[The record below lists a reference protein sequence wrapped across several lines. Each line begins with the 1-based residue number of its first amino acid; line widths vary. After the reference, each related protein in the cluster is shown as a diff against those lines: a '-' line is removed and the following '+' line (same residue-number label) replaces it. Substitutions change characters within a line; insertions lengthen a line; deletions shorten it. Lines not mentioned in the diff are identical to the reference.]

1 MYYVL
6 KMPSIVLF
14 YAFLVALLTIL
25 LMIPSISRLAISIG
39 ILDKCDE
46 ERKIHTDDIPRLG
59 GFAIFFAF
67 TLSAILFCNF
77 DITAKG
83 MLAGGI
89 IIFLT
94 GLADD
99 LTGLSPKQKFIG
111 QFIAAG
117 VSVLIGGQYLT
128 TLGDLFGFGEI
139 TLGKAGIPFTIVAIV
154 GVINAINLLDGLD
167 GLAGGTAGIA
177 AVCFSIL
184 AYQTGNVS
192 LMVMLACFL
201 GAVFGFLKFNTYP
214 AQIFMGDSG
223 SLFLGYCLGYFAV
236 TLVTAGARS
245 LSPMA
250 PVIVLIVPIF
260 DTLYVMINRALSRQK
275 LFTPDNRH
283 LHHRLLGL
291 NFKHQVVVTV
301 MYGMSYLTGFVAI
314 FAHDAP
320 TPLLFY
326 GLAVICVLFY
336 CGLRIVEKSGRFQSV
351 GEYQLR
357 ILIFSERQHQR
368 LQLFSEKLED
378 ILKYL
383 LLFIIVSIIIIPLP
397 NSNEIVLVATF
408 LMLLSQ
414 GIMFMSDDA
423 DNRFLLFIL
432 FFNLTYLIYYTENYS
447 RGIEML
453 GVPYMVLSGILFI
466 LLFVLVLFKLIIK
479 GAPLSFLETPLEYL
493 ILFIAISVSL
503 VPQPFQGE
511 HHLLVVSGKSIILF
525 MAYKVL
531 LNGTQRGHNKTFII
545 LTYLALGYVVI
556 RFFI

>member
-1 MYYVL
+1 
-6 KMPSIVLF
+6 MPSIVLF

-39 ILDKCDE
+39 MLDKCDE
-46 ERKIHTDDIPRLG
+46 ARKIHTDDIPRLG

-77 DITAKG
+77 DMTAKG

-139 TLGKAGIPFTIVAIV
+139 TLGNAGIPFTIVAIV

-184 AYQTGNVS
+184 AYQTGNVP
-192 LMVMLACFL
+192 LLVMLACFL

-236 TLVTAGARS
+236 ILVTAGTRS

-260 DTLYVMINRALSRQK
+260 DTLYVMVNRALSRQK
-275 LFTPDNRH
+275 LFTPDMRH

-291 NFKHQVVVTV
+291 NFKHQVVVTI
-301 MYGMSYLTGFVAI
+301 MYGISYLFCFVAV
-314 FAHDAP
+314 FARNVP

-326 GLAVICVLFY
+326 GLAGVCVLFY
-336 CGLRIVEKSGRFQSV
+336 SGLCVVEKSGSLHYV
-351 GEYQLR
+351 GKYRLR
-357 ILIFSERQHQR
+357 ISIFSERQHQR
-368 LQLFSEKLED
+368 LQLFSEKLD
-378 ILKYL
+378 VVLKYL
-383 LLFIIVSIIIIPLP
+383 LLFIIISIIIVPLP
-397 NSNEIVLVATF
+397 NSNQIVLVATF

-414 GIMFMSDDA
+414 GIIFMSDDV
-423 DNRFLLFIL
+423 DNRFLLFLL
-432 FFNLTYLIYYTENYS
+432 FFNLTYIIYFTEAGFLVITAFISPYKKDRDKARS
-447 RGIEML
+447 IFGDGGFIECFVKADLSSCEKRDTKGLYRKARAGGIKEFT
-453 GVPYMVLSGILFI
+453 GISAPYEEPEHPE
-466 LLFVLVLFKLIIK
+466 LIIDTVNHTK
-479 GAPLSFLETPLEYL
+479 QESAGVILDYL
-493 ILFIAISVSL
+493 
-503 VPQPFQGE
+503 
-511 HHLLVVSGKSIILF
+511 
-525 MAYKVL
+525 YK
-531 LNGTQRGHNKTFII
+531 NGYIQT
-545 LTYLALGYVVI
+545 ALKNTAL
-556 RFFI
+556 

>member
-1 MYYVL
+1 
-6 KMPSIVLF
+6 MPSIVLF

-39 ILDKCDE
+39 MLDKCDE
-46 ERKIHTDDIPRLG
+46 ARKIHTDDIPRLG

-77 DITAKG
+77 DMTAKG

-139 TLGKAGIPFTIVAIV
+139 TLGNAGIPFTIVAIV

-184 AYQTGNVS
+184 AYQTGNVP
-192 LMVMLACFL
+192 LLVMLACFL

-236 TLVTAGARS
+236 ILVTAGTRS

-260 DTLYVMINRALSRQK
+260 DTLYVMVNRALSRQK
-275 LFTPDNRH
+275 LFTPDMRH

-291 NFKHQVVVTV
+291 NFKHQVVVTI
-301 MYGMSYLTGFVAI
+301 MYGISYLFCFVAV
-314 FAHDAP
+314 FARNVP

-326 GLAVICVLFY
+326 GLAGVCVLFY
-336 CGLRIVEKSGRFQSV
+336 SGLCVVEKSGSLHYV
-351 GEYQLR
+351 GKYRLR
-357 ILIFSERQHQR
+357 ISIFSERQHQR
-368 LQLFSEKLED
+368 LQLFSEKLD
-378 ILKYL
+378 VVLKYL
-383 LLFIIVSIIIIPLP
+383 LLFIIISIIIVPLP
-397 NSNEIVLVATF
+397 NSNQIVLVATF

-414 GIMFMSDDA
+414 GIIFMSDDV
-423 DNRFLLFIL
+423 DNRFLLFLL
-432 FFNLTYLIYYTENYS
+432 FFNLTYIIYFTENYS
-447 RGIEML
+447 RGFEML
-453 GVPYMVLSGILFI
+453 GLPYVGFSGILFI
-466 LLFVLVLFKLIIK
+466 LLFALVLFKLVIK
-479 GAPLSFLETPLEYL
+479 GAPLSFLDTPLEYL
-493 ILFIAISVSL
+493 ILFLAISVSL

-511 HHLLVVSGKSIILF
+511 HHLLVVSGKAIILF
-525 MAYKVL
+525 MAYKIML
-531 LNGTQRGHNKTFII
+531 KETRHRQNKTFVI
-545 LTYLALGYVVI
+545 LTYLALGYVII
-556 RFFI
+556 RFFR